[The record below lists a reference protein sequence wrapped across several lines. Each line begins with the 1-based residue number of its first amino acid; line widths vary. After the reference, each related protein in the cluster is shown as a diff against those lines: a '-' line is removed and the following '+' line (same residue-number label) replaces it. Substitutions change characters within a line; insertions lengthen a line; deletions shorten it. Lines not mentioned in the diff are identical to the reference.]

1 MIRHGRKQ
9 TNWQPHGYQG
19 FGFFIHGL
27 WSGSPPD
34 TRGRSPVR
42 KSRTPGSVR
51 GYPVTGIPTATIYL
65 QRRQDELQHHHPRQ
79 ENHRRFPSGRALRDH
94 TVKQGFEQLMMW
106 VENHRCPPANGWPS
120 TTITRRKCRR
130 KNCAARQRSPWTRIM
145 SFPPTAKG

>member
-1 MIRHGRKQ
+1 MIRPGRKQ

-51 GYPVTGIPTATIYL
+51 GVSGNGYPYRGI
-65 QRRQDELQHHHPRQ
+65 
-79 ENHRRFPSGRALRDH
+79 
-94 TVKQGFEQLMMW
+94 
-106 VENHRCPPANGWPS
+106 
-120 TTITRRKCRR
+120 
-130 KNCAARQRSPWTRIM
+130 
-145 SFPPTAKG
+145 KGVHYDVVQTCGMA

>member
-1 MIRHGRKQ
+1 MIRPERKQ

-51 GYPVTGIPTATIYL
+51 GVSGNGYPYRDIFWTNLYTRSILYISK
-65 QRRQDELQHHHPRQ
+65 
-79 ENHRRFPSGRALRDH
+79 NHR
-94 TVKQGFEQLMMW
+94 E
-106 VENHRCPPANGWPS
+106 
-120 TTITRRKCRR
+120 
-130 KNCAARQRSPWTRIM
+130 NCAF
-145 SFPPTAKG
+145 FPDRVYFFR

>member
-1 MIRHGRKQ
+1 MIRPGRKQ

-51 GYPVTGIPTATIYL
+51 GVSGNGYPYRDIGYYLTLTGQNAAGNRMVPSSYKAYPPGQPQSNAVVNILY
-65 QRRQDELQHHHPRQ
+65 PRI
-79 ENHRRFPSGRALRDH
+79 AL
-94 TVKQGFEQLMMW
+94 
-106 VENHRCPPANGWPS
+106 S
-120 TTITRRKCRR
+120 
-130 KNCAARQRSPWTRIM
+130 AAYMGSEVQPCEKPR
-145 SFPPTAKG
+145 

>member
-1 MIRHGRKQ
+1 MIRPGRKQ

-51 GYPVTGIPTATIYL
+51 GYPVTGIPTATL
-65 QRRQDELQHHHPRQ
+65 LNVLMDQ
-79 ENHRRFPSGRALRDH
+79 GARD
-94 TVKQGFEQLMMW
+94 VVF
-106 VENHRCPPANGWPS
+106 
-120 TTITRRKCRR
+120 IT
-130 KNCAARQRSPWTRIM
+130 A
-145 SFPPTAKG
+145 

>member
-1 MIRHGRKQ
+1 MLKLKPRKGLFR

-51 GYPVTGIPTATIYL
+51 GVSGNGYPYRDNVANGIPPTIINAEML
-65 QRRQDELQHHHPRQ
+65 NTFQREL
-79 ENHRRFPSGRALRDH
+79 
-94 TVKQGFEQLMMW
+94 VKES
-106 VENHRCPPANGWPS
+106 ANKFL
-120 TTITRRKCRR
+120 I
-130 KNCAARQRSPWTRIM
+130 
-145 SFPPTAKG
+145 

>member
-1 MIRHGRKQ
+1 MIRPGRKQ

-51 GYPVTGIPTATIYL
+51 GVSGNGYPYRDIFMRGPSWVF
-65 QRRQDELQHHHPRQ
+65 HHLPQ
-79 ENHRRFPSGRALRDH
+79 
-94 TVKQGFEQLMMW
+94 
-106 VENHRCPPANGWPS
+106 
-120 TTITRRKCRR
+120 TTLSKR
-130 KNCAARQRSPWTRIM
+130 
-145 SFPPTAKG
+145 